1 MYCFLFDFDCEGI
14 KMGTCVL
21 LLVFKN
27 WASNWWLIS
36 PYLKKFWRVEK
47 DWKQNYNCQICP
59 ELSSAEPVAVDGVGR
74 QADSFVP
81 KKCISNLELP
91 KKPNPSVG
99 LRKTQCRL
107 ASSRVYLAVYLGPKC
122 QCNMSKVLLIQWWI
136 IWPFPSHDNCGIDW
150 WHEGNVSDWSQDR
163 RQPTQVTCG
172 TRDQVGHWELE
183 NA

>member
-14 KMGTCVL
+14 KMGKCVL

-81 KKCISNLELP
+81 EKCISNLELFLWLIFP
-91 KKPNPSVG
+91 KHLTMTLEGTHVTTKIPIVG
-99 LRKTQCRL
+99 PTRPVASIFKLKSFNGVALKTRKVFWGCRNGNWAADL
-107 ASSRVYLAVYLGPKC
+107 EF
-122 QCNMSKVLLIQWWI
+122 SKSFFFMIFV
-136 IWPFPSHDNCGIDW
+136 F
-150 WHEGNVSDWSQDR
+150 
-163 RQPTQVTCG
+163 
-172 TRDQVGHWELE
+172 
-183 NA
+183 

>member
-1 MYCFLFDFDCEGI
+1 MICEGI

-81 KKCISNLELP
+81 EKCISNLELFLWLIFP
-91 KKPNPSVG
+91 KNLTMTLEGTHVTTKIPIVGPTRPVASIFKLKSWGLHHLTVTSVQNKVCQGCFVHNPTG
-99 LRKTQCRL
+99 
-107 ASSRVYLAVYLGPKC
+107 
-122 QCNMSKVLLIQWWI
+122 N
-136 IWPFPSHDNCGIDW
+136 FSHLYTTPC
-150 WHEGNVSDWSQDR
+150 
-163 RQPTQVTCG
+163 
-172 TRDQVGHWELE
+172 
-183 NA
+183 